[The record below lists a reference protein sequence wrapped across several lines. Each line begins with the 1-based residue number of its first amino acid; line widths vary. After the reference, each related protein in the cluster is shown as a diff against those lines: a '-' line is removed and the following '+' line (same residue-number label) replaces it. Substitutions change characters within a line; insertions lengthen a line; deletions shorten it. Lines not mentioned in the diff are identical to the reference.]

1 MRVREN
7 VGVFN
12 YQSGNSQGSLI
23 RVLDMNPGTH
33 VWSNYE
39 ALIKNNSM
47 LLLRIENVLFDLFIT
62 FGSLRTIGMTEIGWS
77 LHHL

>member
-7 VGVFN
+7 VGVFD
-12 YQSGNSQGSLI
+12 YQSVNSQGILI
-23 RVLDMNPGTH
+23 CIVDMNPGTH

-62 FGSLRTIGMTEIGWS
+62 FGSLITIGMTEIGWS